1 MVMDISVEI
10 EDTGLRRKL
19 AFVSSRQMAKGINEA
34 VGREVLERTKDFLDT
49 MSVTRHKVADRLG
62 APHSKY
68 LEYASGRLA
77 GSSRGQTTE
86 LEDVDDKSATIAIKN
101 TPGLA
106 RAFHDLHITPKRA
119 KALTIPIDRVSHNS
133 RVADL
138 RSRGYK
144 IFHPKGTNILA
155 TSERKGE
162 SARLRPLYALV
173 QRVTVSKDEGLL
185 PNKAQVREWA
195 EEATEAALELKGFDM
210 Q

>member
-19 AFVSSRQMAKGINEA
+19 AFVSSRQMAKDINEA

-77 GSSRGQTTE
+77 GSPRGQTTE

-133 RVADL
+133 GVADL

-144 IFHPKGTNILA
+144 IFRPKGTNILA
-155 TSERKGE
+155 TSEGKGK

-173 QRVTVSKDEGLL
+173 QRVTVPKDEGLL

-195 EEATEAALELKGFDM
+195 EDATEAALELKGFDM